1 MKRSDYFQDILND
14 LSTVTQ
20 DPQVIAACIT
30 NDALNGIRKALLDIS
45 ESNRVIADELR
56 VIANAATA

>member
-20 DPQVIAACIT
+20 DPLILSACIT

-56 VIANAATA
+56 VIANAATS